1 MKFLIDRGHEVSAI
15 CPAGELSGEF
25 SKFGVKHYSYFM
37 DRKSFNP
44 LKEMVSVYEI
54 RKILAKIR
62 PDLLHS
68 FIAKPNIYGC
78 FAARF
83 FPGLKVVCSVTG
95 LGSFFL
101 PGNVSGKTR
110 IIELLYKLALKR
122 ANNVIFQ
129 NDDDRGFFSSEKL
142 CSSQKTVLI
151 RGSGVDTDKF
161 SPASHRKVG
170 GQLKIG
176 MVARLSTEKG
186 VWDFLRA
193 AEILKKEFNC
203 RFQLIGWPDFGNP
216 GSITEEE
223 FLKLQEN
230 PAVEVLGFQ
239 KDVLDFLQN
248 FDIYCLPSYREGL
261 PMSVLEAMS
270 CGLPIITTD
279 VPGCRETVENG
290 INGYLVEPKNT
301 ESLVGGLRR
310 LLSDPASRIRM
321 GRESRKKVENEFSLG
336 YVVKHHENLYKRL
349 LGKI

>member
-1 MKFLIDRGHEVSAI
+1 
-15 CPAGELSGEF
+15 
-25 SKFGVKHYSYFM
+25 M

-44 LKEMVSVYEI
+44 FKEMVSVNEI
-54 RKILAKIR
+54 RRILVKIR

-101 PGNVSGKTR
+101 PENVSGKTK

-129 NDDDRGFFSSEKL
+129 NDDDRSFFISEKL
-142 CSSQKTVLI
+142 CNSEKTVLI
-151 RGSGVDTDKF
+151 RGSGVDTDRF
-161 SPASHRKVG
+161 LPVSGRKIGEQV
-170 GQLKIG
+170 KIG

-186 VWDFLRA
+186 VWEFVRA

-203 RFQLIGWPDFGNP
+203 RFLLIGWPDFGNP

-223 FLKLQEN
+223 FSKLKEN
-230 PAVEVLGFQ
+230 PTVEVLGFQ
-239 KDVLDFLQN
+239 KDVLSFLHN

-290 INGYLVEPKNT
+290 INGYLVEQKNT
-301 ESLVGGLRR
+301 ESLVDGLRK
-310 LLSDPASRIRM
+310 LLSDPVSRIKM
-321 GRESRKKVENEFSLG
+321 GEESRKKVENEFSLG
-336 YVVKHHENLYKRL
+336 SVVKLHEKLYKRL
-349 LGKI
+349 LGEI